1 MVSHYA
7 EEKKQ
12 DTNEKKTLKRRT
24 ELITIKSRKMLISIG
39 EGRKYDQEG
48 ACSGAEFMRG

>member
-12 DTNEKKTLKRRT
+12 DTNEKKTLKRRM